1 MEIIGILIILA
12 ITFVT
17 CTVIKKLLK
26 VAAYDGD
33 PNGGAMSFAFVTLM
47 IGCIAVGIIKQRCEV
62 TLSFLDINLT
72 QNILDI
78 IVLSA
83 IILSLGLIHR
93 PYKRIKQVLHNTI
106 LYTIGCMVSIYTIT
120 HS

>member
-1 MEIIGILIILA
+1 MEILGIMIVLT

-17 CTVIKKLLK
+17 CTVIKKLLI
-26 VAAYDGD
+26 VATNDGD
-33 PNGGAMSFAFVTLM
+33 PNGTATSFAFVTLM
-47 IGCIAVGIIKQRCEV
+47 IGCIAVAIVKQRCEV
-62 TLSFLDINLT
+62 TLSFLDITVT

-83 IILSLGLIHR
+83 LILRLSLIHR

-120 HS
+120 HP